1 MKDVPVFDGSKYTS
15 HPENHVDDELTK
27 GSLPTSDGLQ
37 FENKLN
43 INGCTAIAAQKGM
56 SLLAIATENN
66 IKLSKLLEYNDLEKD
81 GLLEKDQYIF
91 LEKKSREGEKD
102 FYIVQSNETPYDVA
116 QKNGVML
123 QNLCEYNKI
132 SQNEIIYAGT
142 KINLKPGIDN
152 PGQLNEEIIS
162 NVAKVHAVQPKE
174 GLYTISKKYGV
185 TVSQIKEW
193 NNLPDDNLKVGQQLI
208 ISK

>member
-1 MKDVPVFDGSKYTS
+1 M
-15 HPENHVDDELTK
+15 
-27 GSLPTSDGLQ
+27 Q

-43 INGCTAIAAQKGM
+43 INGCTAISAQKGT

-81 GLLEKDQYIF
+81 GLLEKDQFIF
-91 LEKKSREGEKD
+91 LEKKSKEGEKD
-102 FYIVQSNETPYDVA
+102 FYIVQQNESLHDIA
-116 QKNGVML
+116 QKNGIRL
-123 QNLCEYNKI
+123 QNLYDYNTFN
-132 SQNEIIYAGT
+132 QNEIIYAGT
-142 KINLKPGIDN
+142 KINLKPGTDN
-152 PGQLNEEIIS
+152 REKLNEEIVEEKVP

-174 GLYTISKKYGV
+174 GLYTISKKYGI

-193 NNLPDDNLKVGQQLI
+193 NNLPGDNLKVGQQLI